1 MSFEVP
7 LVSSSAALEGV
18 TAHYGWCVVVCLVAD
33 ILLIIVV
40 NVGCVASI
48 SIVPCIVADGIFC
61 VVCVMVVAVFLVVC
75 VMIDAVSLLIVMFNF
90 FISGVVLSPEI
101 SSSSCASS
109 LST

>member
-1 MSFEVP
+1 MKGVELYCIV
-7 LVSSSAALEGV
+7 VALLLI
-18 TAHYGWCVVVCLVAD
+18 VVVD
-33 ILLIIVV
+33 
-40 NVGCVASI
+40 VGCVTSV
-48 SIVPCIVADGIFC
+48 SIVLCIVADGIFC

-75 VMIDAVSLLIVMFNF
+75 VILDAVGLLIVMFYF